1 MSFGPTPKSNS
12 RGGTPKHFGP
22 SARSI
27 RKRVIKAGWGIDD
40 FENLDDLTLREKY
53 PNILNFYVEPPGC
66 DIRLET
72 METLAMERLRFLRI
86 IEKYGSLMKN
96 EEWVQKVKD
105 DINSNGLS
113 DYINLQPRGLAN
125 REETCYRNRAKD
137 YFSHFILRLAYSR
150 TDDLR
155 RWFITQEVDTFRL
168 RCMMFPEV
176 LEQLTVAYNLGFQ
189 KAEKDD
195 VEKFKEDLVN
205 TMNSTYRK
213 SKKDNVTVESIKDKE
228 FFKVRF
234 TEALDL
240 VRTRKVFLYQGQCF
254 VPISDIQHLLTFQFK
269 SLLTQNIALTAK
281 ILPNLDE
288 DDRLIRMLSELDKRY
303 TGADYTLDKNSKD
316 TIKPEQIKPLKDNGA
331 FPLCMRYMQTTLEKT
346 HHLKYNSRLQYGLFL
361 KGIGLSMDDAIR
373 FFRGEFTKA
382 HVDPEKFD
390 KEYTYGIRYNYG
402 KEGKKSQ
409 LGSLELYASYHTEC
423 WSRGV

>member
-1 MSFGPTPKSNS
+1 MLEYLEYLCILRLLNQIIFLT
-12 RGGTPKHFGP
+12 GP

-155 RWFITQEVDTFRL
+155 RWFITQEVDTFR
-168 RCMMFPEV
+168 
-176 LEQLTVAYNLGFQ
+176 
-189 KAEKDD
+189 
-195 VEKFKEDLVN
+195 
-205 TMNSTYRK
+205 
-213 SKKDNVTVESIKDKE
+213 
-228 FFKVRF
+228 
-234 TEALDL
+234 
-240 VRTRKVFLYQGQCF
+240 
-254 VPISDIQHLLTFQFK
+254 
-269 SLLTQNIALTAK
+269 
-281 ILPNLDE
+281 
-288 DDRLIRMLSELDKRY
+288 
-303 TGADYTLDKNSKD
+303 
-316 TIKPEQIKPLKDNGA
+316 
-331 FPLCMRYMQTTLEKT
+331 
-346 HHLKYNSRLQYGLFL
+346 
-361 KGIGLSMDDAIR
+361 
-373 FFRGEFTKA
+373 
-382 HVDPEKFD
+382 
-390 KEYTYGIRYNYG
+390 
-402 KEGKKSQ
+402 
-409 LGSLELYASYHTEC
+409 
-423 WSRGV
+423 